1 MRKGSMAHTDGRAS
15 LLRELLGSMRVVKL
29 CAYEA
34 QFEERLATVRG
45 KELRG
50 VRGVL
55 FVKAAKCVLKLFL
68 FWVMFS

>member
-1 MRKGSMAHTDGRAS
+1 MTHTDGRAS

-34 QFEERLATVRG
+34 QFEERLADVRG

-55 FVKAAKCVLKLFL
+55 FVKAAKYVPALSLPLYCQ
-68 FWVMFS
+68 SADG